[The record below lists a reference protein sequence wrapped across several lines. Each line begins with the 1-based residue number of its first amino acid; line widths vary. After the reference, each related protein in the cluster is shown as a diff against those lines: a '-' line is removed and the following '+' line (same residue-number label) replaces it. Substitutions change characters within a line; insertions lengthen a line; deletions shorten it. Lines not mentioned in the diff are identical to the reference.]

1 LLIQPNQFIDRYT
14 ILGYLEAVT
23 LNSLEIVKFKLK
35 NKENKQILLISN
47 EDCLTVKKNQFPNK
61 KLNDFIVNSKNVNE
75 IGKLL
80 LKIIII

>member
-1 LLIQPNQFIDRYT
+1 LLKI
-14 ILGYLEAVT
+14 
-23 LNSLEIVKFKLK
+23 KLK

-75 IGKLL
+75 IGKVLIENNEYL
-80 LKIIII
+80 TITKRKTLFFPKL